1 MGGQAARKMKLGFGA
16 ATGFTILVLA
26 LIGGVVGWIHTRD
39 KIEHKVG
46 TGSNSH
52 VAALVLKLR
61 ACQKTFIFML

>member
-1 MGGQAARKMKLGFGA
+1 MYNFLNSGYKTVGHFNYFKFQMGGQAARKMKLGFGA

-46 TGSNSH
+46 TGP
-52 VAALVLKLR
+52 V
-61 ACQKTFIFML
+61 

>member
-46 TGSNSH
+46 TGP
-52 VAALVLKLR
+52 V
-61 ACQKTFIFML
+61 